1 MSTSVLD
8 DLAKLVK
15 ISSAP
20 DDLALYG
27 RDWTRVYQPAPSAV
41 AWPRSTEEVA
51 AVLSYC
57 NQNGVAV
64 VPSGGRTGLA
74 AGAVAAAGE
83 VVLSMELLKGME
95 EVDRLGL
102 TLKVRAGTIT
112 QEVHEHARQWGLTWP
127 IDLGSKGSCHVGG
140 NLATNAGGVRV
151 IRYGHARH
159 WVTGLEVVLMDGT
172 VLDLGGGL
180 HKDNSGPELRQLMIG
195 SEGILGVIT
204 SATLKL
210 APEPRGQQVL
220 LFAVES
226 VQAAVELLSHAR
238 LTGRLELLAFEFLS
252 SGCMESVIQVQNRPL
267 PFSAPAPGY
276 VLVEVEG
283 ALDEPLETWLETVL
297 TEGLVADGVLARS
310 SAERRSLWG
319 YRENITESLGHLG
332 LMHKNDV
339 SVEVARLPE
348 FVKGVQ
354 QEVAPHYPGSVFLFG
369 HLGDGNLH
377 VNVMKPGDM
386 PPAPFWE
393 ACRQADIYLYK
404 LLAQLGGSIS
414 AEHGIGLLKKNSL
427 HFTRGATGIDA
438 MRRIKRALDPSGLLN
453 PGKVFDL

>member
-1 MSTSVLD
+1 MSTVLD
-8 DLAKLVK
+8 GLEKLVK
-15 ISSAP
+15 CSRSA

-27 RDWTRVYQPAPSAV
+27 RDWTRVHQPAPSAV
-41 AWPRSTEEVA
+41 VWPQHTEEVA
-51 AVLSYC
+51 AVLAYC
-57 NQNGVAV
+57 NANGIAV

-74 AGAVAAAGE
+74 AGAVATAGE
-83 VVLSMELLKGME
+83 VVLSSERLRGMG

-102 TLKVRAGTIT
+102 TLKVSAGTIT
-112 QEVHEHARQWGLTWP
+112 HEVHEHAREWGLTWP

-204 SATLKL
+204 GATLKL
-210 APEPRGQQVL
+210 TPEPRGQQVL
-220 LFAVES
+220 LFAVDS

-238 LTGRLELLAFEFLS
+238 LVGRLELLAFEFLS

-267 PFSAPAPGY
+267 PFAAAAPGY

-283 ALDEPLETWLETVL
+283 ALDEALETWLETVL
-297 TEGLVADGVLARS
+297 TEGLVTDGVLART

-348 FVKGVQ
+348 FVQGI
-354 QEVAPHYPGSVFLFG
+354 QEAVAPHYPGGVYLFG

-377 VNVMKPGDM
+377 VNVMKPQDM
-386 PPAPFWE
+386 EPARFWE
-393 ACRQADIYLYK
+393 TCRQADVHLYQ
-404 LLAQLGGSIS
+404 LLAALGGSIS
-414 AEHGIGLLKKNSL
+414 AEHGIGLLKKHNL
-427 HFTRGATGIDA
+427 HFTSGMTEIDA

>member
-1 MSTSVLD
+1 MSTVLD
-8 DLAKLVK
+8 GLEKLVK
-15 ISSAP
+15 CSRSAE
-20 DDLALYG
+20 DLALYG
-27 RDWTRVYQPAPSAV
+27 RDWTRVHQPAPSAV
-41 AWPRSTEEVA
+41 VWPRHTEEVA
-51 AVLSYC
+51 AVLAYC
-57 NQNGVAV
+57 NANGVAV

-74 AGAVAAAGE
+74 AGAVATAGE
-83 VVLSMELLKGME
+83 VVLSSELLRGMG

-102 TLKVRAGTIT
+102 TLKVSAGTIT
-112 QEVHEHARQWGLTWP
+112 HEVHEHAREWGLTWP

-204 SATLKL
+204 GATLKL
-210 APEPRGQQVL
+210 TPEPRGQQVL

-238 LTGRLELLAFEFLS
+238 LVGRLELLAFEFLS
-252 SGCMESVIQVQNRPL
+252 TGCMESVIQVQHRPL

-283 ALDEPLETWLETVL
+283 ALDEALETWLETVL
-297 TEGLVADGVLARS
+297 TEGLVADGVLART

-348 FVKGVQ
+348 FVQGI
-354 QEVAPHYPGSVFLFG
+354 QEAVAPHYPGAVFLFG

-377 VNVMKPGDM
+377 VNVMKPQAM
-386 PPAPFWE
+386 EPATFWE
-393 ACRQADIYLYK
+393 SCRRADVHLYQ
-404 LLAQLGGSIS
+404 LLAALRGSIS
-414 AEHGIGLLKKNSL
+414 AEHGIGLLKKHNL
-427 HFTRGATGIDA
+427 HFTSGLTEIDT